1 MSKEDLVLKKI
12 KSIELKT
19 KKLVSALNLGD
30 YKSVMKGQGMT
41 FSDFREYVP
50 GDDVRNISWSLIAK
64 TSKPYVKQ
72 FEEEREL
79 NLYFL
84 VDTSYSMY
92 TGAGQMLKIEM
103 AMYVMA
109 SLALSAQ
116 KNNDLSGLMLFSK
129 NMDLFVRPKKG
140 QSHVRRLITEV
151 INFQP
156 HSESSNGLNEAF
168 NLLLQH
174 QKKKSVVFI
183 FSDFLN
189 LAENKKVFQSL
200 AKKHHL
206 IACVMKDPESSV
218 QTYGQLGNFSMSNA
232 FDEITLNT
240 KWSQVKFA
248 WSQFFKS
255 INDKKDQLIKSSAID
270 QIEFYTDK
278 DFYKPL
284 LMYFKS
290 KSRSR

>member
-1 MSKEDLVLKKI
+1 MSNKEDLVLKKI

-64 TSKPYVKQ
+64 TNKPYVKQ

-79 NLYFL
+79 SVYFL
-84 VDTSYSMY
+84 MDTSYSMY
-92 TGAGQMLKIEM
+92 MGAGHMLKMEM

-109 SLALSAQ
+109 SLAMSAQ

-129 NMDLFVRPKKG
+129 NMDLFVQPRKG
-140 QSHVRRLITEV
+140 QSHVRRLITE
-151 INFQP
+151 IIKFKP
-156 HSESSNGLNEAF
+156 HSSQSDGLNEAF
-168 NLLLQH
+168 NMLLEH
-174 QKKKSVVFI
+174 QKKRSVVFV

-189 LAENKKVFQSL
+189 LSQNKKLFQSV
-200 AKKHHL
+200 AKKHQV
-206 IACVMKDPESSV
+206 IACVMQDPSFNSD
-218 QTYGQLGNFSMSNA
+218 QFLNLGSFGLTSEY
-232 FDEITLNT
+232 DEMTLNSS
-240 KWSQVKFA
+240 WPGVRGIWNS
-248 WSQFFKS
+248 FFNGLKNKQS
-255 INDKKDQLIKSSAID
+255 AILKSSAID
-270 QIEFYTDK
+270 QIEFSTDK

-284 LMYFKS
+284 IMYFKN
-290 KSRSR
+290 KSRS

>member
-12 KSIELKT
+12 KSVELKT

-30 YKSVMKGQGMT
+30 YKSVIKGQGMT

-64 TSKPYVKQ
+64 TGKPYVKQ

-84 VDTSYSMY
+84 MDMSYSMF
-92 TGAGQMLKIEM
+92 TGVGQMLKIEM

-116 KNNDLSGLMLFSK
+116 KNNDRSGLILFSK
-129 NMDLFVRPKKG
+129 NMDLFVKPKKG

-189 LAENKKVFQSL
+189 LASQKKVFQSL

-206 IACVMKDPESSV
+206 VACVMQDPETAV
-218 QTYGQLGNFSMSNA
+218 QTYANLGNFGLSNPL
-232 FDEITLNT
+232 DDLTLNIG
-240 KWSQVKFA
+240 WSQVKNL
-248 WSQFFKS
+248 WNNFFK
-255 INDKKDQLIKSSAID
+255 NLHNERDLFLKSSALD
-270 QIEFYTDK
+270 KIEFNTDS
-278 DFYKPL
+278 DYYKPL
-284 LMYFKS
+284 LMYFKR
-290 KSRSR
+290 KARSS